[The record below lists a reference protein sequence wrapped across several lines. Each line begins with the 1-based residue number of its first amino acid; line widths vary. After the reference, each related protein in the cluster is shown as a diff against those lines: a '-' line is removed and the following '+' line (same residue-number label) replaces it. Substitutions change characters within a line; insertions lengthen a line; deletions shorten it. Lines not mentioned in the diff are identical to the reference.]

1 MATQSP
7 SESSMTDERE
17 RMLDAVL
24 GPASEAYYAERV
36 RSGSGARARAQA
48 AQSTVTLFAGGIV
61 AALTF
66 TQLAN
71 RPLSTQLAGVGAV
84 ALWLLAAV
92 LYLRAVAQPVA
103 ALAGPSHARNRLDLL
118 NAVLKRA
125 DDEAAQVDKRQKHAN
140 WVVMGALAVSV
151 LTVGLAAIGGP
162 QEERVSGSVG
172 VSPAYAKSVLRK
184 LCTMKDERITGQID
198 KTSLGTSFVSIT
210 VTSKEC
216 DGGTGKETELVIPKS
231 VIRVIAMEGE

>member
-1 MATQSP
+1 MA
-7 SESSMTDERE
+7 DERE
-17 RMLDAVL
+17 RVLDAVL

-66 TQLAN
+66 TQLAD
-71 RPLSTQLAGVGAV
+71 RPLTTQATGVAAV

-92 LYLRAVAQPVA
+92 LYLRAVAQPVG
-103 ALAGPSHARNRLDLL
+103 ALAGPSHARDRLDLL

-125 DDEAAQVDKRQKHAN
+125 DDEAAQVDKRQKQAN

-151 LTVGLAAIGGP
+151 LTVGLAAIGGAK
-162 QEERVSGSVG
+162 EEKAAGSIAVA
-172 VSPAYAKSVLRK
+172 PAYAESVRMV
-184 LCTMKDERITGQID
+184 CAVQDGRVTGQID
-198 KTSLGTSFVSIT
+198 KTSLDKPFVSIT
-210 VTSKEC
+210 VAAKQC
-216 DGGTGKETELVIPKS
+216 GGGTGKETELAIPRAA
-231 VIRVIAMEGE
+231 VRAIALEGE